1 MHGCGLRS
9 ARLRSVH
16 QRAGLIDQAKMQ
28 AGGMEPSFSPPF
40 RYRRRSRSKAAFRV
54 LREALGV
61 SQPWIAKR
69 CGVSPLTVARW
80 EDAGR
85 PRSEPCTQAW
95 EMLEQLWKQIDQQSS
110 VLIRDAVRMVSEA
123 KSEGREPK
131 PVPFIY
137 YRTAADYRQAGHTG
151 SWRVQNAAIRL
162 AVDRLHMLGVPF
174 TIDYYGPIKASA
186 DGPAHA

>member
-1 MHGCGLRS
+1 MHGFGLRS
-9 ARLRSVH
+9 ARMQSVH
-16 QRAGLIDQAKMQ
+16 QRVGLVNKAEVQ
-28 AGGMEPSFSPPF
+28 AGGAELSFPLF
-40 RYRRRSRSKAAFRV
+40 RYSRRSRSKAAFRV

-85 PRSEPCTQAW
+85 PRSRPCTQAW

-123 KSEGREPK
+123 KSKGREPK

-162 AVDRLHMLGVPF
+162 AADRLHMLGVPF
-174 TIDYYGPIKASA
+174 TIDYYGAIKASA
-186 DGPAHA
+186 DGPGQA